1 MNTYMILKIFCVI
14 IHTFDMVLV
23 LSAWIPYWILI
34 ASKLSLML
42 LYMYH
47 GVTLLKKF
55 IRISKTLVKML
66 PQISIELKTL
76 GTYLCKIV
84 VIMMLAA
91 YFMLNN
97 CHFRHFCI

>member
-1 MNTYMILKIFCVI
+1 
-14 IHTFDMVLV
+14 MVLV

-42 LYMYH
+42 LSIYH

-66 PQISIELKTL
+66 PQILLELKTL
-76 GTYLCKIV
+76 GTYLCKII
-84 VIMMLAA
+84 VIMLAA

-97 CHFRHFCI
+97 CHSSHFCF